1 MSQIENNSKIL
12 PCEFKV
18 LIEPEIIE
26 EKTAGG
32 IILAPI
38 TKDKEQMAQVRGIL
52 IAIGGNAFED
62 WNDKPQAG
70 MKVYFGKYAGYIVKG
85 NDGKEYRLCN
95 DKDICAIIEEEKL
108 RQGMD

>member
-1 MSQIENNSKIL
+1 MNNSKIL

-18 LIEPEIIE
+18 LIEPEIVE

-38 TKDKEQMAQVRGIL
+38 TKDKEQMAQVRGVL

-62 WNDKPQAG
+62 WKDRPKVG
-70 MKVYFGKYAGYIVKG
+70 DKVYFGKYAGYIVKG

-95 DKDICAIIEEEKL
+95 DKDICAIIEEYKGEKT
-108 RQGMD
+108 

>member
-1 MSQIENNSKIL
+1 MSQKENKSGIL
-12 PCEFKV
+12 PLEFKV
-18 LIEPEIIE
+18 LIEPETIE

-32 IILAPI
+32 IILPQK
-38 TKDKEQMAQVRGIL
+38 TKEMEQMAQVRGIL
-52 IAIGGNAFED
+52 IDIGSNAFED
-62 WNDKPQAG
+62 WGLIPDAG
-70 MKVYFGKYAGYIVKG
+70 DRVYFGKYAGYIVKG